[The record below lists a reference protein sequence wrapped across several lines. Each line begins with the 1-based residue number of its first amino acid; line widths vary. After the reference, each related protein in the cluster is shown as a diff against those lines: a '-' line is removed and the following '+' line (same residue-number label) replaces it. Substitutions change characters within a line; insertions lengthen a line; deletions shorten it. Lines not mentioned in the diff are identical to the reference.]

1 MGGVMSSLLGMGAIL
16 LIAWLLS
23 TNRKNI
29 NLRTVSLAL
38 LLQIFFAL
46 LVLYVPAGKDA
57 LNSVTGAVSQL
68 INYGQDGIGF
78 VFGGLAN
85 GSVGFVFAINVLGI
99 IIFFSALISGLYH
112 LGIMPKVI
120 NLIGGGLQKLLGTGR
135 AESLSAT
142 ANIFV
147 GMIEAPL
154 VVKPYL
160 NKMTDSQFFAVM
172 TGGLASVAG
181 GTLVGYASLGVEL
194 NYLIAAAFM
203 SAPAGLL
210 MAKIMLPETEK
221 IDVVTADD
229 ELDLP
234 KATNVVEAIADG
246 AMSGVKIAVAVGATL
261 LAFVSVI
268 ALLNGLLGWVGGW
281 FGIELS
287 FELIMGYVFAPVAWL
302 IGIPWHEAI
311 TAGSLIGNKVVVNE
325 FVAFIQ
331 LIEVKQQLSAHSQAI
346 ITFALCGFAN
356 ISTMA
361 ILIGGLGSLVPERRA
376 FISKYGFRAIGAGV
390 LANLMSASIAGVIL
404 SL

>member
-1 MGGVMSSLLGMGAIL
+1 MNSLLGVVAIL
-16 LIAWLLS
+16 FTAWLLS

-29 NLRTVSLAL
+29 QLRIVSLAF
-38 LLQIFFAL
+38 LLQVGFAL
-46 LVLYVPAGKDA
+46 LVLYVPMGKEV
-57 LNSVTGAVSQL
+57 LNSVTGAVSNL
-68 INYGQDGIGF
+68 INYGQEGIGF
-78 VFGGLAN
+78 LFGGLAN

-112 LGIMPKVI
+112 IGLMPKVI

-160 NKMTDSQFFAVM
+160 KHMSDSQFFAVM
-172 TGGLASVAG
+172 TCGLASVAG
-181 GTLVGYASLGVEL
+181 GTLVGYASLGVNL

-210 MAKIMLPETEK
+210 MAKILVPETEAQSQQVANEEVE
-221 IDVVTADD
+221 I
-229 ELDLP
+229 P
-234 KATNVVEAIADG
+234 KATNVVEAVADG
-246 AMSGVKIAVAVGATL
+246 AMSGLRIAVAVGATL
-261 LAFVSVI
+261 LAFISVI
-268 ALLNGLLGWVGGW
+268 ALLNGLLGWVGGL
-281 FGIELS
+281 FGLTLS
-287 FELIMGYVFAPVAWL
+287 FELVLGYLFAPVAWL
-302 IGIPWHEAI
+302 VGIPWSEAM
-311 TAGSLIGNKVVVNE
+311 TAGSLIGNKIVVNE

-331 LIEVKQQLSAHSQAI
+331 LMDVKDSLSEHSQAI
-346 ITFALCGFAN
+346 VTFALCGFAN

-361 ILIGGLGSLVPERRA
+361 VLIGGLGSLVPERRS
-376 FISKYGFRAIGAGV
+376 FISQYGFRAISAGV
-390 LANLMSASIAGVIL
+390 LANLMSAALAGVIL

>member
-1 MGGVMSSLLGMGAIL
+1 MSSLLGMGAIL
-16 LIAWLLS
+16 LVAWLFS

-160 NKMTDSQFFAVM
+160 HKMTDSQFFAVM

-221 IDVVTADD
+221 VDVVTAED

-302 IGIPWHEAI
+302 IGIPWQEAI

>member
-1 MGGVMSSLLGMGAIL
+1 MNSLLGVVAIL
-16 LIAWLLS
+16 LFAWLLS

-29 NLRTVSLAL
+29 RLKTVGLAFA
-38 LLQIFFAL
+38 LQVAFAL
-46 LVLYVPAGKDA
+46 LVLYVPAGKNA
-57 LNSVTGAVSQL
+57 LNGVTGAVSNL
-68 INYGQDGIGF
+68 INYGQEGIAF
-78 VFGGLAN
+78 LFGGLAT
-85 GSVGFVFAINVLGI
+85 GGFTFAINVLGI

-112 LGIMPKVI
+112 IGLMPKVI
-120 NLIGGGLQKLLGTGR
+120 NLIGGALQKLLGTGR

-160 NKMTDSQFFAVM
+160 KHMSDSQFFAVM
-172 TGGLASVAG
+172 TCGLASVAG

-210 MAKIMLPETEK
+210 MAKILMPETEAQAE
-221 IDVVTADD
+221 DVQMENV
-229 ELDLP
+229 EMP
-234 KATNVVEAIADG
+234 KATNVVEAMADG
-246 AMSGVKIAVAVGATL
+246 AMSGLRIAVAVGATL

-268 ALLNGLLGWVGGW
+268 ALLNGLLGWVGSW
-281 FGIELS
+281 FGISLS
-287 FELIMGYVFAPVAWL
+287 FELILGYLFAPVAWL
-302 IGIPWHEAI
+302 LGVPWHEAI
-311 TAGSLIGNKVVVNE
+311 TAGSLIGNKIVVNE

-331 LIEVKQQLSAHSQAI
+331 LMQVKQDLSAHSQAI
-346 ITFALCGFAN
+346 VTFALCGFAN

-361 ILIGGLGSLVPERRA
+361 MLIGGLGSLVPEKRS
-376 FISKYGFRAIGAGV
+376 FISKYGFRAITAGV

>member
-1 MGGVMSSLLGMGAIL
+1 MNSLLGVVAIL
-16 LIAWLLS
+16 FTAWLLS

-29 NLRTVSLAL
+29 QLRTVSLAF
-38 LLQIFFAL
+38 LLQVGFAL
-46 LVLYVPAGKDA
+46 LVLYVPMGKEV
-57 LNSVTGAVSQL
+57 LNSVTGAVSNL
-68 INYGQDGIGF
+68 INYGQEGIGF
-78 VFGGLAN
+78 LFGGLAN

-112 LGIMPKVI
+112 IGLMPKVI

-160 NKMTDSQFFAVM
+160 KHMSDSQFFAVM
-172 TGGLASVAG
+172 TCGLASVAG
-181 GTLVGYASLGVEL
+181 GTLVGYASLGVNL

-210 MAKIMLPETEK
+210 MAKILVPETEAQSQQVANEEVE
-221 IDVVTADD
+221 I
-229 ELDLP
+229 P
-234 KATNVVEAIADG
+234 KATNVVEAVADG
-246 AMSGVKIAVAVGATL
+246 AMSGLRIAVAVGATL
-261 LAFVSVI
+261 LAFISVI
-268 ALLNGLLGWVGGW
+268 ALLNGLLGWVGGL
-281 FGIELS
+281 FGLTLS
-287 FELIMGYVFAPVAWL
+287 FELVLGYLFAPVAWL
-302 IGIPWHEAI
+302 VGIPWSEAM
-311 TAGSLIGNKVVVNE
+311 TAGSLIGNKIVVNE

-331 LIEVKQQLSAHSQAI
+331 LMDVKDSLSEHSQAI
-346 ITFALCGFAN
+346 VTFALCGFAN

-361 ILIGGLGSLVPERRA
+361 VLIGGLGSLVPERRS
-376 FISKYGFRAIGAGV
+376 FISQYGFRAISAGV
-390 LANLMSASIAGVIL
+390 LANLMSAALAGVIL

>member
-1 MGGVMSSLLGMGAIL
+1 MNSLLGVVAIL
-16 LIAWLLS
+16 LFAWLLS

-29 NLRTVSLAL
+29 RLKTVGLAFA
-38 LLQIFFAL
+38 LQVAFAL
-46 LVLYVPAGKDA
+46 LVLYVPAGKNA
-57 LNSVTGAVSQL
+57 LNGVTGAVSNL
-68 INYGQDGIGF
+68 INYGQEGIAF
-78 VFGGLAN
+78 LFGGLAT
-85 GSVGFVFAINVLGI
+85 GGFTFAINVLGI

-112 LGIMPKVI
+112 IGLMPKVI
-120 NLIGGGLQKLLGTGR
+120 NLIGGALQKLLGTGR

-160 NKMTDSQFFAVM
+160 KHMSDSQFFAVM
-172 TGGLASVAG
+172 TCGLASVAG
-181 GTLVGYASLGVEL
+181 GTLVGYASLGLEL

-210 MAKIMLPETEK
+210 MAKILMPETEAQAE
-221 IDVVTADD
+221 DVQMENV
-229 ELDLP
+229 EMP
-234 KATNVVEAIADG
+234 KATNVVEAMADG
-246 AMSGVKIAVAVGATL
+246 AMSGLRIAVAVGATL

-268 ALLNGLLGWVGGW
+268 ALLNGLLGWVGSW
-281 FGIELS
+281 FGISLS
-287 FELIMGYVFAPVAWL
+287 FELILGYLFAPVAWL
-302 IGIPWHEAI
+302 LGIPWHEAI
-311 TAGSLIGNKVVVNE
+311 TAGSLIGNKIVVNE

-331 LIEVKQQLSAHSQAI
+331 LMQVKQDLSAHSQAI
-346 ITFALCGFAN
+346 VTFALCGFAN

-361 ILIGGLGSLVPERRA
+361 MLIGGLGSLVPEKRS
-376 FISKYGFRAIGAGV
+376 FISKYGFRAITAGV

>member
-1 MGGVMSSLLGMGAIL
+1 MNSLLGVVAIL
-16 LIAWLLS
+16 LFAWLLS

-29 NLRTVSLAL
+29 RLKTVGLAFA
-38 LLQIFFAL
+38 LQVAFAL
-46 LVLYVPAGKDA
+46 LVLYVPAGKNA
-57 LNSVTGAVSQL
+57 LNGVTGAVSNL
-68 INYGQDGIGF
+68 INYGQEGIAF
-78 VFGGLAN
+78 LFGGLAT
-85 GSVGFVFAINVLGI
+85 GGFTFAINVLGI

-112 LGIMPKVI
+112 IGLMPKVI
-120 NLIGGGLQKLLGTGR
+120 NLIGGALQKLLGTGR

-160 NKMTDSQFFAVM
+160 KHMSDSQFFAVM
-172 TGGLASVAG
+172 TCGLASVAG

-210 MAKIMLPETEK
+210 MAKILMPETEAQAE
-221 IDVVTADD
+221 DVQMENV
-229 ELDLP
+229 EMP
-234 KATNVVEAIADG
+234 KATNVVEAMADG
-246 AMSGVKIAVAVGATL
+246 AMSGLSIAVAVGATL

-268 ALLNGLLGWVGGW
+268 ALLNGLLGWVGSW
-281 FGIELS
+281 FGISLS
-287 FELIMGYVFAPVAWL
+287 FELILGYLFAPVAWL
-302 IGIPWHEAI
+302 LGIPWHEAI
-311 TAGSLIGNKVVVNE
+311 TAGSLIGNKIAVNE

-331 LIEVKQQLSAHSQAI
+331 LMQVKQELSAHSQAI
-346 ITFALCGFAN
+346 VTFALCGFAN

-361 ILIGGLGSLVPERRA
+361 MLIGGLGSLVPEKRS
-376 FISKYGFRAIGAGV
+376 FISKYGFRAITAGV

>member
-1 MGGVMSSLLGMGAIL
+1 MSSLLGMGAIL
-16 LIAWLLS
+16 LVAWLFS

-46 LVLYVPAGKDA
+46 LVLYVPAGKEA
-57 LNSVTGAVSQL
+57 LNRVTGAVSQL

-120 NLIGGGLQKLLGTGR
+120 NLIGGGLQKLLGTGC

-160 NKMTDSQFFAVM
+160 HKMTDSQFFAVM

-210 MAKIMLPETEK
+210 MAKIMLPETEHVDAV
-221 IDVVTADD
+221 IAQD

-234 KATNVVEAIADG
+234 KSTNVVEAIADG

-268 ALLNGLLGWVGGW
+268 ALLNGLLGWFGGW

-302 IGIPWHEAI
+302 IGIPWYEAI

-331 LIEVKQQLSAHSQAI
+331 LIEVKEQLSVHSQAI
-346 ITFALCGFAN
+346 VTFALCGFAN

-361 ILIGGLGSLVPERRA
+361 ILIGGLGSLVPERRS
-376 FISKYGFRAIGAGV
+376 FISQYGFRAIGAGV